1 MSKQT
6 EVDAN
11 ATRAELVLKQLKSAY
26 ASQYFG
32 EDLPEDLLL
41 INAKKILAERYYKF
55 CNVNLNLRDTALL
68 IDLLEGKDEGKKSKS
83 TKKSR

>member
-1 MSKQT
+1 MGKFT
-6 EVDAN
+6 ESSADEI
-11 ATRAELVLKQLKSAY
+11 RAELILKQLKSAY

-41 INAKKILAERYYKF
+41 INAKKILAEKYYNF

-68 IDLLEGKDEGKKSKS
+68 IDLLEGSDEGKKSKS